1 MCVVVAES
9 RCVQSSPTA
18 LTGPLDILAS
28 IESTDFRE
36 GFFGIFFSCVFKA
49 LYFEYLMSCA
59 TGGRESEMKVA
70 ADYEPFQWICKST
83 QHNIRKANL
92 SICEKDVNTNK
103 YINYSQIWAST
114 KLNHKKSFP
123 RMLLQEKSPRS
134 PATRS
139 TGLLWWRD
147 EKELPSTSWARTTH
161 ITTLT
166 ELRKVF
172 CDAELLAKASRSAQN
187 PHTTIVSNRT
197 GISIFNQHNFAE
209 GGIRQLWGWL
219 NCEIRWALQANKSG
233 NNSNRNGCA
242 VTSRA
247 GFQLRHQLWSLNSN
261 SAD

>member
-1 MCVVVAES
+1 MNFE
-9 RCVQSSPTA
+9 
-18 LTGPLDILAS
+18 
-28 IESTDFRE
+28 
-36 GFFGIFFSCVFKA
+36 KA
-49 LYFEYLMSCA
+49 QRA
-59 TGGRESEMKVA
+59 
-70 ADYEPFQWICKST
+70 

-114 KLNHKKSFP
+114 KLNHKKVFLACFCRKNLLVLQLP
-123 RMLLQEKSPRS
+123 VRRVRFGDEMRRM
-134 PATRS
+134 
-139 TGLLWWRD
+139 
-147 EKELPSTSWARTTH
+147 ELSSTSWARTIC
-161 ITTLT
+161 ITTLA
-166 ELRKVF
+166 ELIKVF
-172 CDAELLAKASRSAQN
+172 CDSKLLTKASRSAQN
-187 PHTTIVSNRT
+187 LHTTIVSNRT

-219 NCEIRWALQANKSG
+219 DCEIRWALQANKSG